1 MHSSARR
8 VADVAV
14 TPDLTGLPF
23 TVRYEWMSAVN
34 YWLDGGTSPV
44 WFLAHPG
51 RTDLALIDPRHLQLV
66 ARYGWAFDAS
76 AYAGGARPSAVDWY
90 AIDRPAW
97 FLDKG
102 WSLTPETAG
111 VAASGGDGPG
121 TTGSV
126 AHIARTPVEAT
137 MMIGGRQTGPAGSTA
152 RLRVE
157 LDGRTVLEWDQP
169 AGFFLKMHTLAAG
182 ELDGPGA
189 YARMVVT
196 AAPLVQMAANSS
208 GDAAPVSLEQFDLA
222 PSTRLVWG
230 YGDGWMEPEF
240 DPVTRKLW
248 RWSSQRAIL
257 RLPPRGR
264 AVTLELTGNAPVNQL
279 GQVPVVTVKAG
290 DRVIDTF
297 RPSGDFTR
305 ALVLPDDAL
314 RASSGQVIVEAD
326 RAFVPAGRNPGGDHR
341 ALALRV
347 YRVSVH

>member
-1 MHSSARR
+1 
-8 VADVAV
+8 
-14 TPDLTGLPF
+14 
-23 TVRYEWMSAVN
+23 
-34 YWLDGGTSPV
+34 
-44 WFLAHPG
+44 
-51 RTDLALIDPRHLQLV
+51 
-66 ARYGWAFDAS
+66 
-76 AYAGGARPSAVDWY
+76 
-90 AIDRPAW
+90 
-97 FLDKG
+97 
-102 WSLTPETAG
+102 
-111 VAASGGDGPG
+111 
-121 TTGSV
+121 
-126 AHIARTPVEAT
+126 
-137 MMIGGRQTGPAGSTA
+137 
-152 RLRVE
+152 
-157 LDGRTVLEWDQP
+157 
-169 AGFFLKMHTLAAG
+169 
-182 ELDGPGA
+182 
-189 YARMVVT
+189 
-196 AAPLVQMAANSS
+196 
-208 GDAAPVSLEQFDLA
+208 
-222 PSTRLVWG
+222 
-230 YGDGWMEPEF
+230 MEPEF